1 MRSAALLVVRTG
13 TRLAVLE
20 LTVDVSKQ
28 RHFWSNY
35 RYICPVQVLQM
46 YAEVN
51 MWCGDIVKVTPSS
64 KAVGDIA
71 LFLVK
76 HGIEP
81 SDPWKCCVAVYL
93 ISY

>member
-1 MRSAALLVVRTG
+1 
-13 TRLAVLE
+13 
-20 LTVDVSKQ
+20 
-28 RHFWSNY
+28 
-35 RYICPVQVLQM
+35 M

-76 HGIEP
+76 HGVEP